1 MFWFFWCLICWPLVF
16 FPLIVF
22 GFCVDFSNNF
32 LLSRALTL
40 KKKKEKKRMCKGIHV
55 AWRILKTKSL
65 RIWSYCWINVWFS
78 FNLAF
83 HWVKSFTCCTLHS
96 EFDYCQCALNY
107 AYYICWMKPDL
118 LVLWFFRTSW
128 SKQKCYMSIW
138 KDVTDIRE

>member
-1 MFWFFWCLICWPLVF
+1 MFWFFWCLISWPLVF

-22 GFCVDFSNNF
+22 GFCVGFSNNF
-32 LLSRALTL
+32 LLSRSLNYIEEEERR
-40 KKKKEKKRMCKGIHV
+40 KKKDVQGDSRFMKRSLGL
-55 AWRILKTKSL
+55 ILKTKSL

-83 HWVKSFTCCTLHS
+83 HWVKSFTCCALHS

-118 LVLWFFRTSW
+118 LVLWFFRTNW
-128 SKQKCYMSIW
+128 GKQ
-138 KDVTDIRE
+138 